1 MAKTDNN
8 DDREEIKSEIQNL
21 DSMISQLLKDSSSQ
35 IAGATQS
42 SSAVNLYDEYSNLV
56 RSGSYNYYK
65 SKSNNVNYYNYLANS
80 LMGRRPNPNKD
91 GKNSDVEAR
100 LNMERLFQ
108 NGDTQLTSLFFT
120 QASDVHHIC
129 DEVESVFAY
138 CNLHSLWKA

>member
-65 SKSNNVNYYNYLANS
+65 SKPNNVNYYNYL
-80 LMGRRPNPNKD
+80 
-91 GKNSDVEAR
+91 
-100 LNMERLFQ
+100 LFLYIYM
-108 NGDTQLTSLFFT
+108 QL
-120 QASDVHHIC
+120 
-129 DEVESVFAY
+129 
-138 CNLHSLWKA
+138 